1 MQADLVIPEN
11 RKSMKQFLVLALI
24 ALAIAATGCRA
35 TRKINAVIAPKDST
49 RIPVNDAHADSIK
62 MIQGLLSGINNNH
75 IDFNTFSGK
84 IKVDYWDKDGKGPDL
99 TVFVRIKKDSAI
111 WLSVNATVFSY
122 EAFRVLITPDSVKL
136 INKKDK
142 IVQLRASNYLVE
154 VAHLPFNFQG
164 LQDLIIGNPVF
175 LDQANIVSYKKDN
188 SVTSLLSIGDIFKN
202 LLTIGN
208 DDFLVR
214 NAKLD
219 DVDPNRNRTASIAY
233 SNYSGSGGKPFATF
247 RKINLVE
254 KNKIDV
260 ELDFKQF
267 SFNESLNFPFSI
279 PKNYTQQ

>member
-1 MQADLVIPEN
+1 MIL
-11 RKSMKQFLVLALI
+11 LAVV
-24 ALAIAATGCRA
+24 ATGCRT
-35 TRKINAVIAPKDST
+35 TRKINSVIAPKDST
-49 RIPVNDAHADSIK
+49 KLVVNDPHADSMRNIHA
-62 MIQGLLSGINNNH
+62 IIEGINRNH
-75 IDFNTFSGK
+75 IDFKTFSAK

-99 TVFVRIKKDSAI
+99 TVFVRIQKDSAI

-142 IVQLRASNYLVE
+142 LVQLRSSGYLVE
-154 VAHLPFNFQG
+154 VAHLPFDFKG

-175 LDQANIVSYKKDN
+175 LDSNIVSYTKEPN
-188 SVTSLLSIGDIFKN
+188 VTSLLSIGEIFKN

-208 DDFLVR
+208 SDNLPQHS
-214 NAKLD
+214 KLD
-219 DVDPNRNRTASIAY
+219 DVNQNRNRTADLSY
-233 SNYSGSGGKPFATF
+233 SNYNGSAGKPFATF
-247 RKINLVE
+247 RKISLAE

-279 PKNYTQQ
+279 PKNYTVQ

>member
-49 RIPVNDAHADSIK
+49 RIPVNDPHADSIK
-62 MIQGLLSGINNNH
+62 LIQGLLSGINNNH

-233 SNYSGSGGKPFATF
+233 SNYNGSGGKPFATF

-279 PKNYTQQ
+279 PKNYTLQ

>member
-24 ALAIAATGCRA
+24 GLAIAATGCRA

-49 RIPVNDAHADSIK
+49 RIPVYDAHADSIK
-62 MIQGLLSGINNNH
+62 IIQGLLSGINNNH